1 MYWRQEGK
9 EQQDLSQ
16 RSKEAQ
22 LTVGFAKESL
32 WLWLL
37 LWIKGDIHWA
47 IKQVSNVISTKNF

>member
-1 MYWRQEGK
+1 MYWRQEAK
-9 EQQDLSQ
+9 EQQDLSR

-47 IKQVSNVISTKNF
+47 IKQVSNIISTKNF